1 MTPAAAQRHSPSHT
15 FSDPIKTRMSS
26 DQRTLPAMAIQ
37 LGELLTNTKGGKSLP
52 LRREGGPVVWQSAEV
67 QKILWQPSAY
77 NDADAK
83 RVPIC
88 LEPEETAAQEL
99 EEIEKQV
106 VQLLSQQSQSDTK
119 IFGKAL
125 APHEVE
131 ARLQS
136 CRKTSARGNS
146 FLKFKLNWDR
156 VRVWDASGQELQEF
170 GDLAGRSCKVRV
182 DAPVLAHAAQL
193 GHPHGGHGPDAHG
206 GGASPDPVS
215 VLT

>member
-1 MTPAAAQRHSPSHT
+1 
-15 FSDPIKTRMSS
+15 MSS

-52 LRREGGPVVWQSAEV
+52 LRREGSSEPVVWQSAEV

-119 IFGKAL
+119 MFGKAL

-146 FLKFKLNWDR
+146 FLKYWDR
-156 VRVWDASGQELQEF
+156 VRVWGRQRPGAAGVRGPGRPELQGE
-170 GDLAGRSCKVRV
+170 GR

-206 GGASPDPVS
+206 SPDPVS

>member
-1 MTPAAAQRHSPSHT
+1 MTPTRLAAAQRHSPGSRPVRSSQDI
-15 FSDPIKTRMSS
+15 FNVGERKTGMSS

-99 EEIEKQV
+99 EEIEQQV
-106 VQLLSQQSQSDTK
+106 TQLLPQQSQSDTK

-136 CRKTSARGNS
+136 CRKFRSLNAWKRLSFIVRRKTTTRKVSAN
-146 FLKFKLNWDR
+146 
-156 VRVWDASGQELQEF
+156 
-170 GDLAGRSCKVRV
+170 
-182 DAPVLAHAAQL
+182 
-193 GHPHGGHGPDAHG
+193 
-206 GGASPDPVS
+206 
-215 VLT
+215 

>member
-1 MTPAAAQRHSPSHT
+1 
-15 FSDPIKTRMSS
+15 
-26 DQRTLPAMAIQ
+26 MAIQ
-37 LGELLTNTKGGKSLP
+37 LGEVLTNTKGGKSLP

-88 LEPEETAAQEL
+88 LEAEETAAQEL

-136 CRKTSARGNS
+136 CRKTSARGNN
-146 FLKFKLNWDR
+146 FLKFKLNWAAG
-156 VRVWDASGQELQEF
+156 VRGPGRPELQGE
-170 GDLAGRSCKVRV
+170 GRA
-182 DAPVLAHAAQL
+182 APVLAHAAQL

>member
-1 MTPAAAQRHSPSHT
+1 
-15 FSDPIKTRMSS
+15 MSS
-26 DQRTLPAMAIQ
+26 DQRTLPAMAIL

-52 LRREGGPVVWQSAEV
+52 LRREGSSEPVVWQSAEV

-106 VQLLSQQSQSDTK
+106 VQLLSQSQSDTK

-136 CRKTSARGNS
+136 CRKTSARGN
-146 FLKFKLNWDR
+146 WDR

-182 DAPVLAHAAQL
+182 ELRQCWLMPPSWGILMEVTDLMLMEAARAVPVL
-193 GHPHGGHGPDAHG
+193 
-206 GGASPDPVS
+206 VS
-215 VLT
+215 CTYRAPILHLSCTQRG

>member
-1 MTPAAAQRHSPSHT
+1 
-15 FSDPIKTRMSS
+15 
-26 DQRTLPAMAIQ
+26 MAIQ

-136 CRKTSARGNS
+136 CRKTSARGNN

-156 VRVWDASGQELQEF
+156 VRVCQRPGAAGV

-182 DAPVLAHAAQL
+182 ELRQCWLMPPSWGILMEVTDLMLMEAAPPQIQC
-193 GHPHGGHGPDAHG
+193 PF
-206 GGASPDPVS
+206 
-215 VLT
+215 